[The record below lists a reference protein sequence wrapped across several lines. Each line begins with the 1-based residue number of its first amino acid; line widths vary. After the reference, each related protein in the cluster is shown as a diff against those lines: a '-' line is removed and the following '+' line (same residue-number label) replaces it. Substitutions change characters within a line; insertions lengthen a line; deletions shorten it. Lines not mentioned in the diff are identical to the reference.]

1 MKRIKQLSSFIT
13 LSLFISILIVVYSIN
28 STNNSTLAQTGTQ
41 VGGTLLDN
49 TTWTKAGSPY
59 LLTSTITI
67 PENSTLTIE
76 AGTTVS
82 FMDANNYADMF
93 VVQGN
98 LIAHGTA
105 VDKIYFKGNMGTLGS
120 GTTFFSRST
129 EGIFDVSYCS
139 FETGKQLVFQNSN
152 FPSEFIIKNCE
163 ITNVRF
169 LSTLETEG
177 TENYIEYNTFIDSA
191 GFGVHDDGIF
201 YFRYNLVKGSDDFI
215 YHHSDVSEI
224 ILNYNSFIDN
234 SRVIRIEGSGND
246 INAQNNYWGTT
257 DTSIIDNLIYDKND
271 DVTISGVVNYLPIL
285 TAPDT
290 NTPVA
295 PDPTPTP
302 SPPPTATPTANPTS
316 NPTTNPTA
324 PAQNPTSNPSPSPT
338 VPEYPTMAILVCI
351 VIACSAS
358 VLMLKRKLR

>member
-1 MKRIKQLSSFIT
+1 MKRIKQLRSLIM
-13 LSLFISILIVVYSIN
+13 LSLFVSILIVIN
-28 STNNSTLAQTGTQ
+28 STHNFTSAQTGTQ
-41 VGGTLLDN
+41 VGGILWDN
-49 TTWTKAGSPY
+49 ITWTKAGSPY
-59 LLTSTITI
+59 LLTSTIQI

-82 FMDANNYADMF
+82 FKDKNNYVDMF

-105 VDKIYFKGNMGTLGS
+105 EDKIYFKGNIGTLGS

-129 EGIFDVSYCS
+129 EGIFNVSYCS
-139 FETGKQLVFQNSN
+139 FETGKQLLFQNSN
-152 FPSEFIIKNCE
+152 YPSQFIIKNCK
-163 ITNVRF
+163 IINVHY
-169 LSTLETEG
+169 LSTLETKG

-191 GFGVHDDGIF
+191 GFGVHDDGRF
-201 YFRYNLVKGSDDFI
+201 YFRYNLVKGSDDFL
-215 YHHSDVSEI
+215 YHYFNVSEI

-234 SRVIRIEGSGND
+234 TRLLRIEGSGND

-285 TAPDT
+285 TEPDI
-290 NTPVA
+290 NTPIA
-295 PDPTPTP
+295 PDPTATP
-302 SPPPTATPTANPTS
+302 SPPPTATPTANPTH
-316 NPTTNPTA
+316 NPIS
-324 PAQNPTSNPSPSPT
+324 NPTSNPSPSPT
-338 VPEYPTMAILVCI
+338 IPEYPTMTILVCI

-358 VLMLKRKLR
+358 VLTLKRKLR